1 MVTCPTVWCQM
12 LKENF
17 ENTRNKLEEV
27 KTNIRKLKEIGY
39 FNARNTLA
47 KFFKKLPNRS
57 LKSYDQKLF
66 LSYGT

>member
-39 FNARNTLA
+39 FNATMGL
-47 KFFKKLPNRS
+47 KL
-57 LKSYDQKLF
+57 
-66 LSYGT
+66 